1 MLTLP
6 VTHPDILEFINIKN
20 DLSKVTK
27 ANISV
32 MINDDFMYAVK
43 YDKEWHMK
51 FYADTGEIIERVV
64 PAKLIFHEISKSAWN
79 TAEPGVLYW
88 DRVKKWHI
96 NSENH
101 NMKYRST
108 NPCGEKPLPEGG
120 SCMLASFNFSEY
132 VLNPFTEY
140 SEFDFDSF
148 TKDIPEV
155 VTFMDDLL
163 EEGIKYLPLQEQIE
177 SAKDYR
183 QLGIG
188 VMGLADA
195 LIKLGIRYG
204 SRESLEFISEVM
216 DIMINESVK
225 QSSLLAKERGSYRAF
240 DKELV
245 LRSPFVKEVL
255 SREVRESIREN
266 GLRNAE
272 LLSIAPTGSLSSMWE
287 ISGGV
292 EPIFATHYTRKSE
305 SLGED
310 GEPVYYN
317 VYTSIVDEYMQLNNL
332 KDISELPEFFVTA
345 MTLDYV
351 ARIKV
356 QSMMQYYVD
365 SAISSTINLPE
376 DTKVE
381 DIEKIYMMAWEH
393 GLKGITIYRDGC
405 ARGGILTTGDTK
417 KKSTSDQI
425 DELKEQ
431 MDKLIVQALEEN
443 PETCPM
449 CGGHLQHSGG
459 CETCVD
465 CGYSPCSI

>member
-1 MLTLP
+1 
-6 VTHPDILEFINIKN
+6 
-20 DLSKVTK
+20 
-27 ANISV
+27 
-32 MINDDFMYAVK
+32 
-43 YDKEWHMK
+43 
-51 FYADTGEIIERVV
+51 
-64 PAKLIFHEISKSAWN
+64 
-79 TAEPGVLYW
+79 
-88 DRVKKWHI
+88 
-96 NSENH
+96 
-101 NMKYRST
+101 
-108 NPCGEKPLPEGG
+108 
-120 SCMLASFNFSEY
+120 MLASFNFSEY
-132 VLNPFTEY
+132 VLNPFTED

-148 TKDIPEV
+148 TKDVPEV

-195 LIKLGIRYG
+195 LIKLGIEYG
-204 SRESLEFISEVM
+204 SRESLEFIAEVM
-216 DIMINESVK
+216 DVMVNESVK
-225 QSSLLAKERGSYRAF
+225 QSSLLAKDRGSYRAF
-240 DKELV
+240 DKEYV
-245 LRSPFVKEVL
+245 LQSPFVKEVL
-255 SREVRESIREN
+255 SREVRESIKEN

-287 ISGGV
+287 ISGGI

-317 VYTSIVDEYMQLNNL
+317 VYTNIVEEYMLLNDL
-332 KDISELPEFFVTA
+332 KNISELPDYFVTA
-345 MTLDYV
+345 MTLNPLS
-351 ARIKV
+351 RIKV
-356 QSMMQYYVD
+356 QSIMQYYVD

-376 DTKVE
+376 ETSIE
-381 DIEKIYMMAWEH
+381 DIESIYMSAWEH

-417 KKSTSDQI
+417 KKSTTDQI
-425 DELKEQ
+425 DELKEK